1 MEDRKLNLI
10 RMKKSSNESEKLDMS
25 DPNIYLKVFNDKV
38 KINEKISMDSI
49 EVVLSNMTNL
59 HNTIGK
65 SYEVVATS
73 TLFYFGYHFSIGD
86 TA

>member
-1 MEDRKLNLI
+1 
-10 RMKKSSNESEKLDMS
+10 MKKSPIENEKFDMA
-25 DPNIYLKVFNDKV
+25 DPNVYLKVFNDKV
-38 KINEKISMDSI
+38 RVNDKISMDSI

-73 TLFYFGYHFSIGD
+73 IIFCFKNNQ
-86 TA
+86 

>member
-1 MEDRKLNLI
+1 
-10 RMKKSSNESEKLDMS
+10 MKKSSIENEKLDMV

-38 KINEKISMDSI
+38 RINDKISMDSI
-49 EVVLSNMTNL
+49 ETVLSNMTNL

-73 TLFYFGYHFSIGD
+73 KISLSKNNQ
-86 TA
+86 